1 MQTPQPTDLRQKASR
16 FRELA
21 RAEDRAS
28 AKAILNHYA
37 DRFTQQ
43 AREREQGGAGRKP

>member
-21 RAEDRAS
+21 RAS